1 MERKVY
7 LERNKA
13 NMKKIVLIFI
23 IFIVLNKLCAQTF
36 NFSTNG
42 GATVYLFDEEGD
54 ISLNL
59 KSVIKAGTASHDE
72 NRAILMIRLHYNKA
86 FKKEIAYIK
95 LDGVRGY
102 VTIPNLKPEKT
113 IDLLPDSIITVTDPG
128 IKKKYIPSY
137 MLDVLRSG
145 DTKKVT
151 EYDSYYAR
159 EYHDF
164 LKNDLNSYIAY
175 GFEKKFYYSVISNIG
190 IRLHSDD
197 NFIFT
202 DIKKIS
208 LTKYECTGVG
218 FSEWDPYRENTNYW
232 QTYFENTSELGIEN
246 EVIEL
251 TVDGDYLTI
260 FNKTRNKE
268 IITLVCIN
276 DSVEKQLIDLFKTEK
291 CDLSKVTWPRHADGT
306 CDYEASSIAKEAS
319 FPSNNVALNKTMS
332 VTENLKLRSDEATST
347 QVLTV
352 MSTGTKVKILE
363 LGKAENIDGICSNWV
378 KVEVQSGATDK
389 DGKEIKNGTVGWCYG
404 GYLE

>member
-1 MERKVY
+1 M
-7 LERNKA
+7 
-13 NMKKIVLIFI
+13 LINI
-23 IFIVLNKLCAQTF
+23 CEIYSIS
-36 NFSTNG
+36 FSAKEKTKMF
-42 GATVYLFDEEGD
+42 LPDEELD
-54 ISLNL
+54 LDLN
-59 KSVIKAGTASHDE
+59 SYEIIKKDE
-72 NRAILMIRLHYNKA
+72 IIKCENDTKLINCIY
-86 FKKEIAYIK
+86 FKEIDNVFAYLTTESKKYNYIAINN
-95 LDGVRGY
+95 LIPSN
-102 VTIPNLKPEKT
+102 TINVLPE
-113 IDLLPDSIITVTDPG
+113 DLITVCEVG

-175 GFEKKFYYSVISNIG
+175 GFEKKFYYAVISNIG

-208 LTKYECTGVG
+208 PIKYECTGVG
-218 FSEWDPYRENTNYW
+218 FSEWDPYRDNTNYW

-276 DSVEKQLIDLFKTEK
+276 DSVEKQLVDLFNTEK
-291 CDLSKVTWPRHADGT
+291 CDLSKVTWPRHADGSY
-306 CDYEASSIAKEAS
+306 DYEKGNTLVASSSSAT
-319 FPSNNVALNKTMS
+319 NVSINRTMS
-332 VTENLKLRSDEATST
+332 VVENLKLRSAEATSST
-347 QVLTV
+347 VLTV
-352 MSTGTKVKILE
+352 MSVGTKVKVLE
-363 LGKAENIDGICSNWV
+363 LGKEETIDGISSNWV
-378 KVEVQSGATDK
+378 KIEVISGKDK
-389 DGKEIKNGTVGWCYG
+389 DGNKLKSGMAGWCYG

>member
-13 NMKKIVLIFI
+13 NMKKTVLIFI

-59 KSVIKAGTASHDE
+59 KSVIKSGTASHDE

-276 DSVEKQLIDLFKTEK
+276 DSVEKQLVDLFNTEK
-291 CDLSKVTWPRHADGT
+291 CDLSRVIWPRHADGT
-306 CDYEASSIAKEAS
+306 CDYDNSSITKTVVS
-319 FPSNNVALNKTMS
+319 RPSTNVAPNKIMS
-332 VTENLKLRSDEATST
+332 VSENLKLRSGEATST
-347 QVLTV
+347 TVLIV
-352 MSTGTKVKILE
+352 MQAGTKVKILE
-363 LGKAENIDGICSNWV
+363 LGKSETIDGINSNWV
-378 KVEVQSGATDK
+378 KVEVLSGKDR
-389 DGKEIKNGTVGWCYG
+389 DGKEIKKKTTGWCYG
-404 GYLE
+404 GYLK